1 MKIKFLNILIFIF
14 SIFSFTI
21 KADEVI
27 INNDGAMVFHSG
39 SVTRYF
45 FDNIRKYDVEISINN
60 DGTLFVV
67 EKIDFFLGDKDE
79 SEVTRDIPL
88 RTREKN
94 FDLNRQYIEMLE
106 ISRDGKI
113 VKYDKEKTKDGI
125 RYKIKKDRKGLNK
138 YIFKYKIHN
147 AIVEKNGNYQIY
159 FNAIGNDWNMV
170 MDKVNTTIKYFDGSF
185 INKKD
190 INYLE
195 IITGYDFFGG
205 ENNYE
210 ILSDSGVLKIKN
222 KYPYD
227 LADDLK
233 ITLNLKSDKIK
244 ISILKKLKSLF
255 YAENIIII
263 TPIIYLFLIIYV
275 YFIYK
280 QKINVKNYMKKNKLS
295 LPFYLTLFY
304 FIIYT
309 FYRMSYNGVEIIFLF
324 QAFLYLFFGLF
335 LSITILVLKLIA
347 YGKKKIGI
355 GIICSIWFY
364 MLVNYFGIGYVL
376 MLCGLPVIWKIFN
389 RIISNERFENDD
401 FIYKEKMRDKTI

>member
-88 RTREKN
+88 RMREKN

-324 QAFLYLFFGLF
+324 QVFLYLFFGLF

-389 RIISNERFENDD
+389 RITINERFENDD